1 MAISGILKKVF
12 GSKSD
17 RDMKLIKPV
26 LDKVLA
32 AYPAIDALSNDELRA
47 RSEAL
52 KAKLRE
58 CEAPFEKRIA
68 EIKAK
73 LEEDI
78 PVSEKETLA
87 TESDKLVK
95 EEDEKIEKVLDEIL
109 PEAFAIMKSTARR
122 FKENETI
129 EVSATQMDKDLSINH
144 DFVSI
149 DGEKAIYYNHW
160 MAGGNEITWDMV
172 HYDVQLIGG
181 IVLNGGVKS
190 NKEQM
195 GSIAEMA
202 TGEGKT
208 LVATLPVF
216 LNALAG
222 KGVHVVTVNDYLSKR
237 DSEWMGPLY
246 MFHGLSVD
254 CIDKHEPNSDARKRA
269 YNCDITFGTNNEF
282 GFDYL
287 RDNMAVNM
295 TDLVQRKHH
304 YAIVDEDDSV
314 LIDDARTPL
323 IISGPVAKAED
334 DEQYMEFRPYVE
346 NLYQKQRTLV
356 NQVLN
361 DAKKAIAAGKMDDG
375 GMLLFR
381 AYKGLPKYQPL
392 IKFLSEQGMKALMQK
407 AENFY
412 MQDNESQMHIVTDEL
427 YFVISEQQH
436 SVEMTDKGHDALAN
450 AVSDPDFFV
459 LPDMGSKIA
468 DIKKNEEL
476 SVEEKQEQQ
485 DKLMEEYSLK
495 SERVHTM
502 IQLLKAYAM
511 FQKDVDYIVIDNKV
525 KIVDEQTGRI
535 MEGRRWSDGLHQAV
549 EAKEN
554 VKVEAATQTF
564 ATITLQNYFRMYH
577 KLAGMT
583 GTAETEAGEFWSIY
597 KLDVVVIPT
606 NRPVIR
612 DDQDDLIYKTK
623 KAKYMAVI
631 NKIKELT
638 DAGRPVLVGT
648 TDVETSELLSR
659 MLRIRGIKHN
669 VLNAKE
675 HAREAEIVA
684 QAGQSS
690 TVTIATNMAG
700 RGTDIK
706 LSPEVKAAGGLAI
719 IGTERHDSRRV
730 DRQLRGRSGRQ
741 GDPGSSEFYISLE
754 DKLMRLFGSERIAG
768 VVDKLGMAD
777 DEALVNGMLSKS
789 IENAQKKVEE
799 NNFGIRKRLLEYDDV
814 MNYQREAVYARRRN
828 ALSGERI
835 EIDVLNMMI
844 DSASLI
850 AGRAEGMAYQ
860 NFEEYVMG
868 QLSIDLGFDEA
879 FFSNA
884 KPEELSDALCNHMQE
899 VYDRRM
905 NTLAEK
911 VYPFIKQIYEKQ
923 GSMYQNIA
931 IPISDGR
938 KMLTL
943 SVNLEKA
950 YNTQGKEIA
959 KALSRTII
967 LYQIDEHWKQH
978 LREMDDLRTSVQN
991 AAYEQKDP
999 LVVYKLESYNLFASM
1014 LEDLNKDV
1022 LSFLLRAFVPLRDD
1036 SEARPAQA
1044 PRRRTD
1050 MSQMQTTRRND
1061 LVTNGEQKSN
1071 APVRVEKKVGRNDPC
1086 PCGSGKKYKNCH
1098 GAGLV

>member
-1 MAISGILKKVF
+1 MAIASILKKVF
-12 GSKSD
+12 GSKAD
-17 RDMKLIKPV
+17 RDLKQIRPILN
-26 LDKVLA
+26 KVLE
-32 AYPAIDALSNDELRA
+32 AYGPIDKLTNDELRA
-47 RSEAL
+47 KTEEL
-52 KAKLRE
+52 KARLRD

-73 LEEDI
+73 MEEDI
-78 PVSEKETLA
+78 PVHEKESLA

-95 EEDEKIEKVLDEIL
+95 DEDAEIERVLDEVL

-122 FKENETI
+122 FKENATI
-129 EVSATQMDKDLSINH
+129 EVTANDFDRALSVNH
-144 DFVSI
+144 DFVHI
-149 DGEKAIYYNHW
+149 EGDKAVYQNHW
-160 MAGGNEITWDMV
+160 VAGGNEVTWDMV

-181 IVLNGGVKS
+181 IVLHQGK
-190 NKEQM
+190 
-195 GSIAEMA
+195 IAEMA

-269 YNCDITFGTNNEF
+269 YNCSITFGTNNEF

-295 TDLVQRKHH
+295 TDLVQVKHH
-304 YAIVDEDDSV
+304 YAIVDEVDSV

-323 IISGPVAKAED
+323 IISGPVAKAQD

-346 NLYQKQRTLV
+346 SLYQKQRALV
-356 NQVLN
+356 TQVLN
-361 DAKKAIAAGKMDDG
+361 DAKRAIAAGKEDEG
-375 GMLLFR
+375 GMLLLR

-392 IKFLSEQGMKALMQK
+392 IKFLSEQGMKQLLQK
-407 AENFY
+407 AENYY
-412 MQDNESQMHIVTDEL
+412 MQDNEREMHIVTDEL

-436 SVEMTDKGHDALAN
+436 SVDMTDKGHDLLAN
-450 AVSDPDFFV
+450 AVSNPDFFV
-459 LPDMGSKIA
+459 LPDVGSQIA
-468 DIKKNEEL
+468 EIQKNPEL
-476 SVEEKQEQQ
+476 SAEEKQEKK
-485 DKLMEEYSLK
+485 DALMEDYSLK
-495 SERVHTM
+495 SERVHTV

-564 ATITLQNYFRMYH
+564 ATVTLQNYFRMYH

-623 KAKYMAVI
+623 KAKYAAVI
-631 NKIKELT
+631 NKIEELVGE
-638 DAGRPVLVGT
+638 GRPVLVGT
-648 TDVETSELLSR
+648 TDVETSELLSKL
-659 MLRIRGIKHN
+659 LRLRGIKHN

-706 LSPEVKAAGGLAI
+706 LSQEVKDAGGLAI

-730 DRQLRGRSGRQ
+730 DRQLRGRAGRQ
-741 GDPGSSEFYISLE
+741 GDPGSSAFYVSLE

-777 DEALVNGMLSKS
+777 DEALVSGMLSKS

-835 EIDVLNMMI
+835 EIDVRNMMI
-844 DSASLI
+844 DSASII
-850 AGRAEGMAYQ
+850 ASHAEGMPYQ
-860 NFEEYVMG
+860 DFEEYVMG
-868 QLSIDLGFDEA
+868 QLSIDLGFDES
-879 FFSNA
+879 FYSNTKGDKLA
-884 KPEELSDALCNHMQE
+884 DALCDHMQA
-899 VYDRRM
+899 VYERRM
-905 NTLAEK
+905 NTLSEK
-911 VYPFIKQIYEKQ
+911 VYPFIKMIFEKQ
-923 GSMYQNIA
+923 GNMYKNIA

-943 SVNLEKA
+943 SVDLEKA

-959 KALSRTII
+959 KALSRSII

-978 LREMDDLRTSVQN
+978 LRDMDDLRQSVQN

-999 LVVYKLESYNLFASM
+999 LVVYKLESYNLFATM
-1014 LEDLNKDV
+1014 LEELNEDV

-1044 PRRRTD
+1044 PRSQD
-1050 MSQMQTTRRND
+1050 MSNMRTRRED
-1061 LVTNGEQKSN
+1061 LTTNGEQK
-1071 APVRVEKKVGRNDPC
+1071 ARTPIHVDKRVGRNDPC

>member
-1 MAISGILKKVF
+1 MAIASILKKVF
-12 GSKSD
+12 GSKAD
-17 RDMKLIKPV
+17 RDLKQIRPILN
-26 LDKVLA
+26 KVLE
-32 AYPAIDALSNDELRA
+32 AYGPIDKLTNDELRA
-47 RSEAL
+47 KTEEL
-52 KAKLRE
+52 KARLRD

-73 LEEDI
+73 MEEDI
-78 PVSEKETLA
+78 PVHEKESLA

-95 EEDEKIEKVLDEIL
+95 DEDAEIERVLDEVL

-122 FKENETI
+122 FKENATI
-129 EVSATQMDKDLSINH
+129 EVTANDFDRALSVNH
-144 DFVSI
+144 DFVHI
-149 DGEKAIYYNHW
+149 EGDKAVYQNHW
-160 MAGGNEITWDMV
+160 VAGGNEVTWDMV

-181 IVLNGGVKS
+181 IVLHQGK
-190 NKEQM
+190 
-195 GSIAEMA
+195 IAEMA

-269 YNCDITFGTNNEF
+269 YNCSITFVTNNEF

-295 TDLVQRKHH
+295 TDLVQVKHH
-304 YAIVDEDDSV
+304 YAIVDEVDSV

-323 IISGPVAKAED
+323 IISGPVAKAQD

-346 NLYQKQRTLV
+346 SLYQKQRALV
-356 NQVLN
+356 TQVLN
-361 DAKKAIAAGKMDDG
+361 DAKRAIAAGKEDEG
-375 GMLLFR
+375 GMLLLR

-392 IKFLSEQGMKALMQK
+392 IKFLSEQGMKQLLQK
-407 AENFY
+407 AENYY
-412 MQDNESQMHIVTDEL
+412 MQDNEREMHIVTDEL

-436 SVEMTDKGHDALAN
+436 SVDMTDKGHDLLAN
-450 AVSDPDFFV
+450 AVSNPDFFV
-459 LPDMGSKIA
+459 LPDVGSQIA
-468 DIKKNEEL
+468 EIQKNPEL
-476 SVEEKQEQQ
+476 SAEEKQEKK
-485 DKLMEEYSLK
+485 DALMEDYSLK
-495 SERVHTM
+495 SERVHTV

-564 ATITLQNYFRMYH
+564 ATVTLQNYFRMYH

-623 KAKYMAVI
+623 KAKYAAVI
-631 NKIKELT
+631 NKIEELIGE
-638 DAGRPVLVGT
+638 GRPVLVGT
-648 TDVETSELLSR
+648 TDVETSELLSKL
-659 MLRIRGIKHN
+659 LRLRGIKHN

-706 LSPEVKAAGGLAI
+706 LSQEVKDAGGLAI

-730 DRQLRGRSGRQ
+730 DRQLRGRAGRQ
-741 GDPGSSEFYISLE
+741 GDPGSSAFYVSLE

-777 DEALVNGMLSKS
+777 DEALVSGMLSKS

-835 EIDVLNMMI
+835 EIDVRNMMI
-844 DSASLI
+844 DSASII
-850 AGRAEGMAYQ
+850 ASHADGMPYQ
-860 NFEEYVMG
+860 DFEEYVMG
-868 QLSIDLGFDEA
+868 QLSIDLGFDES
-879 FFSNA
+879 FYSNTKGDKLA
-884 KPEELSDALCNHMQE
+884 DALCDHMQA
-899 VYDRRM
+899 VYERRM
-905 NTLAEK
+905 NTLSEK
-911 VYPFIKQIYEKQ
+911 VYPFIKMIFEKQ
-923 GSMYQNIA
+923 GNMYKNIA

-943 SVNLEKA
+943 SVDLEKA

-959 KALSRTII
+959 KALSRSII

-978 LREMDDLRTSVQN
+978 LRDMDDLRQSVQN

-1014 LEDLNKDV
+1014 LEELNEDV

-1044 PRRRTD
+1044 PRSQD
-1050 MSQMQTTRRND
+1050 MSNMRTRRED
-1061 LVTNGEQKSN
+1061 LTTNGEQK
-1071 APVRVEKKVGRNDPC
+1071 ARTPIHVDKRVGRNDPC